1 MTRGKNRKADW
12 RAIAAAL
19 AARLPH
25 GRWHP
30 GAMGTALADA
40 QRTRRATRNRGAA
53 ARKWAVAFSGGADS
67 LALLLLLWAEGEGRW
82 GREFVALH
90 FNHRLRGRESEAD
103 EEFCRAVCAALGV
116 QFVSA
121 SWNVGRALRPT
132 PSTVGRKARPTEQ
145 AVEIVGR
152 KDRPTGKEATIA
164 VSEATARAARHE
176 FFAREMKRRRRR
188 VLWLAHQQDDIAETM
203 LMRLTRGS
211 GTGGLAAPRPWQEF
225 ADGRVH
231 ARPLLTLAKREIVA
245 ALRAAGAEWREDS
258 SNATDRFF
266 RNRVRRGIVPALARA
281 SGRDVLAAMALT
293 RERLQEDDEALETLV
308 DACAAV
314 DAQRVTLDRAKLA
327 GKPRALWRR
336 ALHRWL
342 LAAGVETDLSR
353 AGFEQL
359 LAAVERG
366 RATRFSLGAR
376 AFAVLR
382 EGKLRLQRA

>member
-1 MTRGKNRKADW
+1 ME
-12 RAIAAAL
+12 
-19 AARLPH
+19 
-25 GRWHP
+25 
-30 GAMGTALADA
+30 TAFADA
-40 QRTRRATRNRGAA
+40 PRASRRGHAA
-53 ARKWAVAFSGGADS
+53 SAKWAVAFSGGADS
-67 LALLLLLWAEGEGRW
+67 LALLLLLWAEGDGRW
-82 GREFVALH
+82 GRDLVALH
-90 FNHRLRGRESEAD
+90 FNHRLRGRESDAD
-103 EEFCRAVCAALGV
+103 EKFCRAVCAALGV
-116 QFVSA
+116 
-121 SWNVGRALRPT
+121 
-132 PSTVGRKARPTEQ
+132 
-145 AVEIVGR
+145 EIVVGSW
-152 KDRPTGKEATIA
+152 KTAPKPATEAA
-164 VSEATARAARHE
+164 ARAARHE

-293 RERLQEDDEALETLV
+293 RERLQEDDEALDALV
-308 DACAAV
+308 GAARAV
-314 DAQRVTLDRAKLA
+314 DAKRVTLDLAKLA
-327 GKPRALWRR
+327 GQPRALWRR

-359 LAAVERG
+359 LAAAERG
-366 RATRFSLGAR
+366 SETRCSLGAH
-376 AFAVLR
+376 AFAVVR
-382 EGKLRLQRA
+382 DGKLMLQRA